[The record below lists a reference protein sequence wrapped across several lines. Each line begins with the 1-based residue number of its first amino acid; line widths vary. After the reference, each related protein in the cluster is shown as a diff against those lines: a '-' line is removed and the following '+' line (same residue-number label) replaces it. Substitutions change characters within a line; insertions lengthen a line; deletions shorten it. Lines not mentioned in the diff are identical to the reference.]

1 MNAEEEALRK
11 AGKAKEA
18 SKALTTLP
26 TEVKNLALR
35 AMAESLEKNAERI
48 IAENSMD
55 VDAATKSGLTRA
67 FIDRLTLN
75 RHRIVGMASEL
86 REIVALPDPVGEV
99 IDGWTTRH
107 GLEIRRV
114 RVPLGVVALI
124 YESRPNVTSDA
135 AGICLK
141 SGNAVLLRG
150 GSEAIRS
157 NIAIARLLSKTAMS
171 QGVPEGAIQIIET
184 TDRKAV
190 TQMLRLREFIDVVIP
205 RGGADLIRTVVE
217 NSTVPVIETGTGIC
231 HTYVDDEAD
240 LEAAERIVFNA
251 KTQRPSTCNSLNTL
265 LVHRSVANRFLPS
278 AVSRLEEA
286 RVEIRGCKETRKI
299 APTVK
304 PATDD
309 DWKTEYLDLILA
321 VRVVSGVREAIDH
334 INTYGTHHS
343 DAIITQNYDRAH
355 QFTREVDSAT
365 VYVNASTR
373 FTDGNQFGMGS
384 EIGIS
389 TQKLHA
395 RGPMSVR
402 ELTSS
407 KFVVLG
413 SGQVRE

>member
-1 MNAEEEALRK
+1 MSAEELVLTK
-11 AGKAKEA
+11 ARKAKEA
-18 SKALTTLP
+18 SKRLATLSTELKNRAL
-26 TEVKNLALR
+26 V
-35 AMAESLEKNAERI
+35 AMAQSLEKSTAKI
-48 IAENSMD
+48 LAENSVD
-55 VDAATKSGLTRA
+55 VEAASRSGLSRA

-75 RHRIVGMASEL
+75 PIRVGGMANEL
-86 REIVALPDPVGEV
+86 REIAALPDPVGEI

-114 RVPLGVVALI
+114 RVPLGVVAVI

-135 AGICLK
+135 AGLCLK
-141 SGNAVLLRG
+141 SGNAVILRG
-150 GSEAIRS
+150 GSEAIKT
-157 NIAIARLLSKTAMS
+157 NILIANLLSEAAQS

-184 TDRKAV
+184 TNRKAV
-190 TQMLRLREFIDVVIP
+190 MSMLKLREFIDAVIP
-205 RGGADLIRTVVE
+205 RGGGDLIRTVVE
-217 NSTVPVIETGTGIC
+217 NATVPVIETGTGIC
-231 HTYVDDEAD
+231 HTYVDEDAD
-240 LEAAERIVFNA
+240 HEMAERIVFNA

-265 LVHRSVANRFLPS
+265 LIHHSVAARLLPTLS
-278 AVSRLEEA
+278 SRLIKA
-286 RVEIRGCKETRKI
+286 GVEIRGCAETRKI
-299 APTVK
+299 VPTAK
-304 PATDD
+304 QATDN
-309 DWKTEYLDLILA
+309 DWRTEYLDLIIA
-321 VRVVSGVREAIDH
+321 VKVVSDLREAIDH

-343 DAIITQNYDRAH
+343 DAIVTRNYERAQ

-407 KFVVLG
+407 KFVVMG
-413 SGQVRE
+413 NGQIRE

>member
-1 MNAEEEALRK
+1 VSAEEEVLRK
-11 AGKAKEA
+11 ARKAKKA
-18 SKALTTLP
+18 SKVLATLP
-26 TEVKNLALR
+26 TELKNRTLR
-35 AMAESLEKNAERI
+35 AMAESLEKNANEI
-48 IAENSMD
+48 LTENSVD
-55 VDAATKSGLTRA
+55 VDSATKSGLSQA

-75 RHRIVGMASEL
+75 RNRIGSMANEL
-86 REIVALPDPVGEV
+86 REVAALPDPVGEV

-114 RVPLGVVALI
+114 RVPLGVIGLI

-157 NIAIARLLSKTAMS
+157 NIAIAGLLSQAAMS

-190 TQMLRLREFIDVVIP
+190 TQMLRLRKFIDAVIP

-265 LVHRSVANRFLPS
+265 LVHRSVASRFLPS
-278 AVSRLEEA
+278 TVSRLEGA
-286 RVEIRGCKETRKI
+286 RVEIRGCQETRKI
-299 APTVK
+299 VPTVK
-304 PATDD
+304 PATDN

-321 VRVVSGVREAIDH
+321 VKVVSGVREAIDH